1 MLGNL
6 IIKRRVFTFFSIV
19 LLLGVPTFAYAQPK
33 PCAVL
38 YKTYKDKREANPD
51 AAYEAATEFLKRC
64 PNTDRDL
71 KKWMNAYEKGALEP
85 PSKEPPPPAG
95 DATRTEPAETPNQP
109 ANVSPGRY
117 YALVIGNNSYRHLP
131 QLQTAVAD
139 ARVVDSILRERYGFE
154 TKLLLNATRQDIFQA
169 ISFYRQKLD
178 QNDNLLIYYAGH
190 GHFDRD
196 ADKAYWLPVD
206 ARQEDS
212 ANWVI
217 ADDITSNVK
226 AIPARHV
233 LIVSDSCYSGTIYRS
248 LGMMTAGEAAERSR
262 FLQKMQAGRSRTL
275 MASGGNEP
283 VSDGGGDGHSV
294 FARVFLTGLI
304 KMERESF
311 TGAELFRDFVQE
323 RVAGKADQT
332 PEYNPLRNSGHESGD
347 FVFVRKPTAPKP

>member
-1 MLGNL
+1 MFLNSTL
-6 IIKRRVFTFFSIV
+6 NRRVFILFFIL
-19 LLLGVPTFAYAQPK
+19 LLLGVPTVTYAQLK
-33 PCAVL
+33 PCPVL
-38 YKTYKDKREANPD
+38 YKTYKDNRETNPD
-51 AAYEAATEFLKRC
+51 VAFESATEFLKRC

-71 KKWMNAYEKGALEP
+71 KKWMDAYEKGALEP
-85 PSKEPPPPAG
+85 PAKEPPPPANES
-95 DATRTEPAETPNQP
+95 TRTDPTESTGGSAI
-109 ANVSPGRY
+109 AAPGRY

-131 QLQTAVAD
+131 RLQTAVAD
-139 ARVVDSILRERYGFE
+139 ARVVDSILRDRYGFE
-154 TKLLLNATRQDIFQA
+154 TKLLLDAGRQDIFQA

-178 QNDNLLIYYAGH
+178 NNDNLLVYYAGH
-190 GHFDRD
+190 GHFDRE
-196 ADKAYWLPVD
+196 ADKAYWLPID
-206 ARQEDS
+206 ARREDS
-212 ANWVI
+212 ANWVS

-248 LGMMTAGEAAERSR
+248 LGLAVGEVTERDR

-283 VSDGGGDGHSV
+283 VADGGGDGHSV
-294 FARVFLTGLI
+294 FARVFLTGLT
-304 KMERESF
+304 KMERNSF

-347 FVFVRKPTAPKP
+347 FVFVRKQAAKKP

>member
-1 MLGNL
+1 MLVNL
-6 IIKRRVFTFFSIV
+6 TTQRRVCILFSIF
-19 LLLGVPTFAYAQPK
+19 LLLGLPIITYAQK

-38 YKTYKDKREANPD
+38 YKIYKDNREANPD
-51 AAYEAATEFLKRC
+51 VAYEAATEFLKRC

-71 KKWMNAYEKGALEP
+71 KKWMDAYEKGALEP
-85 PSKEPPPPAG
+85 PAKEPQPPA
-95 DATRTEPAETPNQP
+95 DDSTRTDPTESSGGPAM
-109 ANVSPGRY
+109 AGVGRY

-131 QLQTAVAD
+131 RLQTAVAD

-154 TKLLLNATRQDIFQA
+154 TKLILNAGRQDIFQA

-178 QNDNLLIYYAGH
+178 QNDNLLVYYAGH
-190 GHFDRD
+190 GHFDRE
-196 ADKAYWLPVD
+196 ADKAYWLPID

-212 ANWVI
+212 GNWVS

-248 LGMMTAGEAAERSR
+248 LGLAVGEISERDR

-283 VSDGGGDGHSV
+283 VADGGGDGHSV
-294 FARVFLTGLI
+294 FARVFLTGLT
-304 KMERESF
+304 KMERHKF

-347 FVFVRKPTAPKP
+347 FVFVRKQAARKP

>member
-1 MLGNL
+1 MLVNL
-6 IIKRRVFTFFSIV
+6 TIKRRAFMIFSI
-19 LLLGVPTFAYAQPK
+19 LLFLGLPTVTYAQLK

-38 YKTYKDKREANPD
+38 YKTYKDNREANPD
-51 AAYEAATEFLKRC
+51 VAYESATEFLKRC

-71 KKWMNAYEKGALEP
+71 KKWMDAYEKGAY
-85 PSKEPPPPAG
+85 
-95 DATRTEPAETPNQP
+95 ATTQPQTSPEPARTDP
-109 ANVSPGRY
+109 AESPSLPAIVSAGRY

-154 TKLLLNATRQDIFQA
+154 TKLLLNAGRQDIFQA

-178 QNDNLLIYYAGH
+178 QNDNLLVYYAGH
-190 GHFDRD
+190 GHFDRE

-206 ARQEDS
+206 ARREDS
-212 ANWVI
+212 ANWVS

-248 LGMMTAGEAAERSR
+248 LGLAVGEISERDR

-283 VSDGGGDGHSV
+283 VADGGGDGHSV
-294 FARVFLTGLI
+294 FARVFLTGLT
-304 KMERESF
+304 KMERNRF

-347 FVFVRKPTAPKP
+347 FVFVRKQAAKKP

>member
-1 MLGNL
+1 MLVNFTL
-6 IIKRRVFTFFSIV
+6 KRRVFTLFFVS
-19 LLLGVPTFAYAQPK
+19 LFLGLPIIAYAQK

-38 YKTYKDKREANPD
+38 YKTYKDNREANPD
-51 AAYEAATEFLKRC
+51 AAYEAAVEFLKRC

-71 KKWMNAYEKGALEP
+71 KKWMDAYEKGALEP
-85 PSKEPPPPAG
+85 PTKEQPSPEPA
-95 DATRTEPAETPNQP
+95 RTDPAETLTVP
-109 ANVSPGRY
+109 AVAGAGRY

-154 TKLLLNATRQDIFQA
+154 TKLILNAGRQDIFQA

-178 QNDNLLIYYAGH
+178 QNDNLLVYYAGH
-190 GHFDRD
+190 GHFDRE
-196 ADKAYWLPVD
+196 ADKAFWLPVD
-206 ARQEDS
+206 ARREDS
-212 ANWVI
+212 ANWVS

-248 LGMMTAGEAAERSR
+248 LGLAVGEVSERDR
-262 FLQKMQAGRSRTL
+262 FLQKMHAGRSRTL

-283 VSDGGGDGHSV
+283 VADGGGDGHSV
-294 FARVFLTGLI
+294 FARVFLTGLT
-304 KMERESF
+304 KMERNSF

-347 FVFVRKPTAPKP
+347 FVFVRKQAAKKP